1 MLQNQVGSFLSSKTR
16 GVYGIMSMTDPIAD
30 MLTRL
35 RNAAAARHDKIE
47 VSASKI
53 KVAIVELLKQKGF
66 IDSYRII
73 KDKEFDVLRIVLKY
87 NNKYPMLL
95 GIKRLSKPGRRVYSP
110 YDKIPKIKNGA
121 GMVIVSTSKG
131 LLTDMQAR
139 ENKLG
144 GELICSVW

>member
-1 MLQNQVGSFLSSKTR
+1 
-16 GVYGIMSMTDPIAD
+16 MSMTDPIAD

-35 RNAAAARHDKIE
+35 RNAAFAKHDKIE
-47 VSASKI
+47 ISASKI
-53 KVAIVELLKQKGF
+53 KVAIVELLKQKGY

-73 KDKEFDVLRIVLKY
+73 RDKGFDVLKIVLKY

-95 GIKRLSKPGRRVYSP
+95 GVKRLSKPGRRVYAS
-110 YDKIPKIKNGA
+110 YDKIPSIKGGA

-131 LLTDMQAR
+131 LLTDRQAR

-144 GELICSVW
+144 GELICSIW